1 MRKFGNIFGHKF
13 RVNENEGRDQQ
24 KQRIGEKMTIHCWG
38 KMETIL
44 SNTLIRLFEIFLLQ
58 KPATIICSSSC
69 VWAINQRRTKLGP
82 PLTVR
87 TSNSVS
93 KTY

>member
-1 MRKFGNIFGHKF
+1 MRKFGNIFGYKF

-44 SNTLIRLFEIFLLQ
+44 SNTLISSFEIFCYRNPLPLY
-58 KPATIICSSSC
+58 AHHH
-69 VWAINQRRTKLGP
+69 VLGP
-82 PLTVR
+82 SIKGGQYSAHHSL
-87 TSNSVS
+87 
-93 KTY
+93 